1 MTALFALLTSLMW
14 GLADFGGGLL
24 TRRLPG
30 LAVIVISQ
38 TAAALLLV
46 VAVTASGGWGDGG
59 VRLWFAVGA
68 GVVGPVAMLA
78 FYRALALGPMGVV
91 SPLSS
96 TAVLVPISVGL
107 ALGERPGTVQLTGIG
122 VAGLGILLA
131 GGPQL
136 GGGQPVHRQTVLL
149 ALVAAAGFGTV
160 LALISHAT
168 DPAAGT
174 GTAALP
180 GLFLALLVQ
189 RACNIAVGGA
199 ALAVSLRRGRTA
211 AGAVTEG
218 AGPAASA
225 GQALQAGQAGQAGP
239 AEAPAADVLPAG
251 RPLRALRAIR
261 HPKLAPALL
270 LVGAGDVA
278 ANGTYVLA
286 TQSGPVAVAA
296 VLASL
301 FPVVTALAARLVLR
315 ERLRP
320 VQAAGAGLAVIGT
333 VLLAAH

>member
-30 LAVIVISQ
+30 LAVIVASQ
-38 TAAALLLV
+38 TGAALLLV
-46 VAVTASGGWGDGG
+46 IGVFATGGWGDGG
-59 VRLWFAVGA
+59 PWLWFAVGA

-107 ALGERPGTVQLTGIG
+107 ILGERPGALQVAGIA
-122 VAGLGILLA
+122 VAGLGIVLA

-136 GGGQPVHRQTVLL
+136 RGGQSVQRQTVAL
-149 ALVAAAGFGTV
+149 ALVAAGGFGAV

-168 DPAAGT
+168 APNAGV
-174 GTAALP
+174 GLAALP
-180 GLFLALLVQ
+180 GLLLALLVQ
-189 RACNIAVGGA
+189 RVCNILVGGA
-199 ALAVSLRRGRTA
+199 ALAVSIRRGRAKA
-211 AGAVTEG
+211 AGA
-218 AGPAASA
+218 AGD
-225 GQALQAGQAGQAGP
+225 G
-239 AEAPAADVLPAG
+239 EAPGAEPAG
-251 RPLRALRAIR
+251 LRAVLNRR
-261 HPKLAPALL
+261 TVAPLL

-278 ANGTYVLA
+278 ANGTYMLA

-301 FPVVTALAARLVLR
+301 FPVVTALTARFVLH

-320 VQAAGAGLAVIGT
+320 VQAAGAGLAVLGT